1 VFYLTDDDKIQY
13 YRYQAIKYLKPELR
27 ENYYE
32 QAVLVSQ
39 SLAGIMKTLMVK
51 RLESSFTAFKSSLKN
66 LTTATSRMIE
76 MFDKGK
82 VLIAP
87 DLRVNDLMEKGFS
100 IEELEVIILQMS
112 AENPKNNVFS
122 PDDFDSDFIDG
133 LRKDHLLL
141 QELVKEWSQV
151 EQDPKLDA
159 FLITLK
165 DELLNQQINPT
176 GKLVVFTESTDTANY
191 LTEEV
196 EAFLNTKVL
205 NVSSDNRSKIFETIH
220 ENFDANYIGS
230 KKNDYSIIIT
240 TDVLAEG
247 VNLHRAN
254 VIVNYDTPWNATRLM
269 QRIGRVNRI
278 GSVAG
283 VIYNY
288 NFYPSQQGDEE
299 IRLYNNALI
308 KLQGFHSAFG
318 EDAQIYTHEEML
330 EQFKLFEEGLPDD
343 EDKRLHYLRFIREFK
358 DKNPKEFK
366 RIKAFPLKART
377 GRNNKYA
384 QKADIHGS

>member
-1 VFYLTDDDKIQY
+1 
-13 YRYQAIKYLKPELR
+13 
-27 ENYYE
+27 
-32 QAVLVSQ
+32 
-39 SLAGIMKTLMVK
+39 M
-51 RLESSFTAFKSSLKN
+51 
-66 LTTATSRMIE
+66 
-76 MFDKGK
+76 
-82 VLIAP
+82 
-87 DLRVNDLMEKGFS
+87 
-100 IEELEVIILQMS
+100 
-112 AENPKNNVFS
+112 
-122 PDDFDSDFIDG
+122 
-133 LRKDHLLL
+133 
-141 QELVKEWSQV
+141 
-151 EQDPKLDA
+151 
-159 FLITLK
+159 
-165 DELLNQQINPT
+165 
-176 GKLVVFTESTDTANY
+176 
-191 LTEEV
+191 
-196 EAFLNTKVL
+196 
-205 NVSSDNRSKIFETIH
+205 
-220 ENFDANYIGS
+220 
-230 KKNDYSIIIT
+230 
-240 TDVLAEG
+240 AEG

-299 IRLYNNALI
+299 IKLYNNALI

-384 QKADIHGS
+384 QKADIHGSTVVFLKSPYKMEFYQINDKTKVNPLTFLEAAQIFEAQSSEPSFALPEYH